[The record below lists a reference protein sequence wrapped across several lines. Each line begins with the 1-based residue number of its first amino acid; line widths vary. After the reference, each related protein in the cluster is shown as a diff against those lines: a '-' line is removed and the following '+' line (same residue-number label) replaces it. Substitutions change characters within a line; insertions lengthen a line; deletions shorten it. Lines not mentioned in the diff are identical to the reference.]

1 MAKAKGA
8 IASPVS
14 ALKGGVILHSSSMA
28 ICYRLALISTQK
40 QCAHFQ
46 CFLLFCALLFFNSCT
61 EKKQENHFPQ
71 HAEISGIASVINLQP
86 EQTKVL
92 LDDFFKDVNKIDSV
106 SVKFL
111 SAELSENKKVVL
123 LDDKG
128 KSIPELIELK
138 IWIENSPHSLLLK
151 KSRKVN
157 FHFRFESRG
166 NFDSVQLAG
175 EFNNWSPKNT
185 KLRNENGAWT
195 TDLILDKGKY
205 QYQVVANGKW
215 MIDPNN
221 HDSSSN
227 GSGGY
232 NSILKVSGQ
241 NAALAPQLFS
251 ISSNPL
257 TDSGSIFIG
266 LESKSKNS
274 SMSAPINSEEGV
286 KGGIGNDLGET
297 EYFVFWENYLLD
309 GNFVSE
315 CGNNGASYG
324 KNEKKL
330 EIKIPIEAKNGSR
343 SFIRVYASNKYGAS
357 NDLLIPLQN
366 GEVLKNA
373 SSMGQHDLRAMILY
387 FLMPD
392 RFSDG
397 DVSNN
402 YPVKDKEVD
411 FKANYQGGDLKGIT
425 KKIQENYFSDLGINT
440 LWISPI
446 VQNPLIAYR
455 EYPAPHRK
463 YSGYH
468 GYWPISSTQID
479 SRFGN
484 DEDFMKLVD
493 EAHKKNIKVLL
504 DYVSNH
510 VHQEHPLYN
519 SHPDWF
525 TKIDLP
531 DGRKNIRLW
540 DEYRLTTWFDTFL
553 PDIDYSKPEVVDAMS
568 DSALYW
574 IKKFNLD
581 GFRHDAAKHVPEE
594 FWRTLTKKLKKLAAY
609 PPSDKAIAPPVFQIG
624 ETFGSRELIG
634 SYVNSGEQDAQFD
647 FNLYF
652 DARSVFAEDNESF
665 EKLNNSLMASFD
677 YYGNH
682 SLMGNITGNHD
693 LPRFISLASGALKFN
708 EDDKAAGWSR
718 EIKNENP
725 VGYKKLASLTA
736 FMMTIPGVP
745 VIYYGDEIG
754 MPGAGDPDNRRMM
767 KFTKLTP
774 EELAGKSTLEKLCK
788 LRKERL
794 SMVFGDFE
802 PLSVKGD
809 FYAYARTY
817 FDEITIVVFNKSAE
831 AVKVEFE
838 IPVRFADTKLTSNF
852 GAEWDLAKNILTVE
866 LNGNSFEIL
875 TNKTIKKNENKIN

>member
-1 MAKAKGA
+1 MNF
-8 IASPVS
+8 
-14 ALKGGVILHSSSMA
+14 LF
-28 ICYRLALISTQK
+28 ISFV
-40 QCAHFQ
+40 C
-46 CFLLFCALLFFNSCT
+46 LLLFFNSCI
-61 EKKQENHFPQ
+61 EKRSEKHFPQ
-71 HAEISGIASVINLQP
+71 HSEISGIASVITLQLG
-86 EQTKVL
+86 QTKVL
-92 LDDFFKDVNKIDSV
+92 LDDFFNDVNKIDSV

-111 SAELSENKKVVL
+111 SAELSQNKKVL
-123 LDDKG
+123 FLDDNG
-128 KSIPELIELK
+128 SAIPELIELK
-138 IWIENSPHSLLLK
+138 IWIGNSPYSLLLK

-157 FHFRFESRG
+157 FHFRFESPG
-166 NFDSVQLAG
+166 NFDSIQLAG

-185 KLRNENGAWT
+185 VLRNEKGSWK

-221 HDSSSN
+221 NDSASN

-232 NSILKVSGQ
+232 NSILKIPGQ
-241 NAALAPQLFS
+241 NTALTPQLFS
-251 ISSNPL
+251 ISSNPKNDNG
-257 TDSGSIFIG
+257 TIFIG
-266 LESKSKNS
+266 LDPKLKNNSAS
-274 SMSAPINSEEGV
+274 STINSDEGV
-286 KGGIGNDLGET
+286 NRGVGSDLGET

-309 GNFVSE
+309 KNFVSLR
-315 CGNNGASYG
+315 GNTGASYG
-324 KNEKKL
+324 KNGKKL

-366 GEVLKNA
+366 GEVLEAA
-373 SSMGQHDLRAMILY
+373 SSLGRSDLQAMILY

-402 YPVKDKEVD
+402 HPVIDKEVD

-425 KKIQENYFSDLGINT
+425 KKIQENYFSDLGINA

-484 DEDFMKLVD
+484 DEDFKNLVE
-493 EAHKKNIKVLL
+493 EAHKKNINVLL
-504 DYVSNH
+504 DFVSNH
-510 VHQEHPLYN
+510 VHQEHPLFK
-519 SHPDWF
+519 SHPGWF
-525 TKIDLP
+525 TKIDLT

-553 PDIDYSKPEVVDAMS
+553 PDIDYSKSEVVEAMT

-581 GFRHDAAKHVPEE
+581 GFRHDATKHVPEE
-594 FWRTLTKKLKKLAAY
+594 FWRALTKKLKKLAAY
-609 PPSDKAIAPPVFQIG
+609 PPSGKAIGTPVFQIG

-652 DARSVFAEDNESF
+652 DARSVFAVDNEPF
-665 EKLNNSLMASFD
+665 EKLNNSLIASFD

-708 EDDKAAGWSR
+708 EDDKAAGWSG

-725 VGYKKLASLTA
+725 VGYKKLSSLIA

-754 MPGAGDPDNRRMM
+754 MAGAGDPDNRRMM
-767 KFTKLTP
+767 KFTKLDP
-774 EELAGKSTLEKLCK
+774 EELAGKSIVQKLCK
-788 LRKERL
+788 LRKE
-794 SMVFGDFE
+794 SMSMIFGDFE
-802 PLSVKGD
+802 PLCVKD
-809 FYAYARTY
+809 NFYAYARTY

-831 AVKVEFE
+831 PAKVEFE
-838 IPVRFADTKLTSNF
+838 IPDRFADVKLYGNF
-852 GAEWDLAKNILTVE
+852 GADWDLTKNILTLE

-875 TNKTIKKNENKIN
+875 TNKMIKQ